1 MQTRRGGADT
11 KGHTEL
17 TVRSIQQGTL
27 YPIHEDRGV
36 ADHRTFL
43 KGEGCPCV
51 VGDVL
56 FASPSHRG
64 LPDNV
69 GDCLNSAVE
78 FIDQLF
84 PEPTR
89 NVVGGDLRPLI
100 GVVTIGS
107 REGSCQLTIHDD
119 RVSLAVV
126 ARLDVD
132 KCLIPTLGLIGV
144 GNGLLNIHSAVQ
156 DERVVSHR
164 GSTELRLRE
173 SSGEV
178 SLPVGEVYHLF
189 LASHVE
195 HLEVAK

>member
-11 KGHTEL
+11 KGHTKL
-17 TVRSIQQGTL
+17 TVRSFQQGTL
-27 YPIHEDRGV
+27 YTINEDRGV
-36 ADHRTFL
+36 AGTRTCL
-43 KGEGCPCV
+43 KVEGCPCV
-51 VGDVL
+51 VVDDL
-56 FASPSHRG
+56 FTIPSQRG

-78 FIDQLF
+78 FIDHLF

-89 NVVGGDLRPLI
+89 NVVGGYLWPLI

-107 REGSCQLTIHDD
+107 RVGSCQLTIHDD
-119 RVSLAVV
+119 RVGLAVV

-144 GNGLLNIHSAVQ
+144 GIGLLNIHSAVQ

-164 GSTELRLRE
+164 GSTELSL
-173 SSGEV
+173 GEII
-178 SLPVGEVYHLF
+178 
-189 LASHVE
+189 
-195 HLEVAK
+195 